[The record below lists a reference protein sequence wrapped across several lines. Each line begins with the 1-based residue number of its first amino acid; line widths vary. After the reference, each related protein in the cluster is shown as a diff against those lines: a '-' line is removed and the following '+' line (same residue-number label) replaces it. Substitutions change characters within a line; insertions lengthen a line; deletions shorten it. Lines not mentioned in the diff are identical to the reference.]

1 MSFSKIDPDSFHTR
15 RVSSTHVAIRFLIKV
30 AEKWWLSIIVY
41 GTRAAKADTLHYSS
55 PAEFD
60 TEKKPIT
67 FPPLVS
73 GQEIHYSRAWTWT
86 HDVDADLAHP
96 YHQCPMWM
104 HPIRIPRFRPFR
116 IQPLAAVAAAAAVA
130 AVAAAAAA
138 ALAIAA
144 AALWAVPVP
153 SHGSWIVSHRSHQ
166 RKQCLDSPYIL
177 SHGWGRKHHPR
188 TQAQICFQTFRASLK
203 RAVKHKKLE
212 TLFAVPFLP

>member
-15 RVSSTHVAIRFLIKV
+15 RVSSTHVAIRFLTKV

-116 IQPLAAVAAAAAVA
+116 IQPLAK
-130 AVAAAAAA
+130 
-138 ALAIAA
+138 LAPFTAITYQTNESGQPNPWNKSWTTKSWYENWVCRLLA
-144 AALWAVPVP
+144 WMQT
-153 SHGSWIVSHRSHQ
+153 SGSSACACKPCTSDPER
-166 RKQCLDSPYIL
+166 
-177 SHGWGRKHHPR
+177 G
-188 TQAQICFQTFRASLK
+188 A
-203 RAVKHKKLE
+203 
-212 TLFAVPFLP
+212 